1 MNLFMNFLIYL
12 SMNKAL
18 KIKAKDL
25 ALALVTFWNFKNN
38 TSTASESV
46 GVNYKRFVF
55 FSLIFFIS

>member
-55 FSLIFFIS
+55 FC